1 MRNMDSKEVITI
13 THLTEGFWL
22 NYQQLVRNT
31 AIPYQWEALNDRVEN
46 AEPSHAIANLRIAA
60 GLDFG
65 EYHGMVF
72 QDSDLAKWLEAV
84 AYSLNTHPNNELES
98 NMDSIIDLLEAAQ
111 QDDGYLN
118 SYFICK
124 EPEKRWTNLYE
135 CHELY
140 CAGHMMEAAVAY
152 YEATGKRKFLD
163 IMCRYADHIDRIF
176 GIGDGKIKG
185 YDGHPEIELALIK
198 LYKAT
203 NNRKYLMLA
212 TFFVNERGK
221 QPYFFDVEWEKRGE
235 TSFWD
240 GNCGSPPS
248 LNAVYNQTHMT
259 VREQRDAVGHAVR
272 AVYLYTAMADIA
284 LETGEEMLTD
294 ACKSLWKSIVT
305 RRMYITGGI
314 GSMHE
319 FESFSLDYDL
329 PNDTAYAESCA
340 SIGLIFFA
348 KRMLEIE
355 LKSQYADVMERAL
368 YNTVLAGMAQDGRS
382 FFYVN
387 PLEVWPEASE
397 RNLGKKHVLARR
409 PPWFSCSCC
418 PPNIVRLISSL
429 EKYLYTISDNVIGI
443 NLYIGSELE
452 TFVAGGKVRI
462 TLKANHPLDDRVQIT
477 VTDSHAGA
485 FTIALRIP
493 TWSDGV
499 ELTCNGVPINLPMV
513 IVDGY
518 VHVTNLWKSGDIL
531 EIELPKKPLR
541 MRANPLVRADI
552 GKVAVQ
558 YGPFV
563 YCLEECDNGNNL
575 QQLVLPKSSDL
586 VLEQDDN
593 LFGGTRIITA
603 KGYRQKDVLWG
614 EDLYKSAITD
624 QQIPVTLK
632 FIPYYLWANRD
643 KGEMAVWVRE

>member
-1 MRNMDSKEVITI
+1 MKNMDHKEAITI
-13 THLTEGFWL
+13 THLTEGFWP

-31 AIPYQWEALNDRVEN
+31 AIPYQWEALNDRVQN
-46 AEPSHAIANLRIAA
+46 AEPSHAVANLKIAA
-60 GLDFG
+60 RLAQG

-84 AYSLNTHPNNELES
+84 AYSLSTCPNDQLERDA
-98 NMDSIIDLLEAAQ
+98 DSIIDLLEKAQ

-118 SYFICK
+118 SYFTCK
-124 EPEKRWTNLYE
+124 EPEKRFTNLYE

-152 YEATGKRKFLD
+152 SEATGKQKFLE
-163 IMCRYADHIDRIF
+163 IMCRYADHIDHVF
-176 GIGDGKIKG
+176 GTGDGQIKG

-198 LYKAT
+198 LYRAT
-203 NNRKYLMLA
+203 KNHKYLKLA
-212 TFFVNERGK
+212 TFFVDERGQ
-221 QPYFFDVEWEKRGE
+221 QPNFFDAEWEKRGK
-235 TSFWD
+235 TSFWE
-240 GNCGSPPS
+240 GSTASPPS
-248 LNAVYNQTHMT
+248 ENAVFNQTHAP

-272 AVYLYTAMADIA
+272 AVYLYAAMADIA
-284 LETGEEMLTD
+284 RETGDEALKD
-294 ACKSLWKSIVT
+294 ACERLWKSMVT

-348 KRMLEIE
+348 QRMLETN
-355 LKSQYADVMERAL
+355 LKGQYADVMERAL
-368 YNTVLAGMAQDGRS
+368 YNTVLAGMSQDGRS

-397 RNLGKKHVLARR
+397 KNLGRKHVLARR

-429 EKYLYTISDNVIGI
+429 EKYIYTLRDNIIGV

-452 TFVAGGKVRI
+452 TVMSGGKVHI
-462 TLKANHPLDDRVQIT
+462 IQQMNHPLDERVRIT
-477 VTDSHAGA
+477 VIDAPACA

-499 ELTCNGVPINLPMV
+499 RLTCNGVAINLATVM
-513 IVDGY
+513 VDGY
-518 VHVTNLWKSGDIL
+518 AHIAGAWKTGDIL
-531 EIELPKKPLR
+531 ELELPKKPMR
-541 MRANPLVRADI
+541 MRANPLVRSDI
-552 GKVAVQ
+552 GKVALQ

-575 QQLVLPKSSDL
+575 HQLVLPENAEL
-586 VLEQDDN
+586 VLTLEDN
-593 LFGGTRIITA
+593 PVVSTPMITA
-603 KGYRQKDVLWG
+603 TGYRQNNARWG
-614 EDLYKSAITD
+614 ESLYRPGTVNLQS
-624 QQIPVTLK
+624 PVTLK
-632 FIPYYLWANRD
+632 FIPYYLWANREI
-643 KGEMAVWVRE
+643 GEMTVWVRE